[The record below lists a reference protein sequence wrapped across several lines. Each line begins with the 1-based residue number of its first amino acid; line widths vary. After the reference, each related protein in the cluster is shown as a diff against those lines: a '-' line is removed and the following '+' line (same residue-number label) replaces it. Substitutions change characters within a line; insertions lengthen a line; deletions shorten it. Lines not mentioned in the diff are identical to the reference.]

1 MVKIIEDMNELE
13 AFLKGAGHKLVV
25 VEFSAIWCGACKMIQ
40 PVFHKLSLQYKN
52 VLFATVDV
60 DNSPEL
66 VEYCHIKAIPTFQMF
81 KNTQKVFEFCGTD
94 AKKLEAK
101 IQELM

>member
-40 PVFHKLSLQYKN
+40 PVFH
-52 VLFATVDV
+52 
-60 DNSPEL
+60 EL

-81 KNTQKVFEFCGTD
+81 KNTQKVTLFSRLKRTICCYRSGFVVKEYLKDYGNEE
-94 AKKLEAK
+94 K
-101 IQELM
+101 